1 MNPEISPTKLK
12 HSRQQI
18 GSKHISNQDREAMKK
33 FDKHMK
39 MLSLK
44 SIERAKV
51 KLNSN
56 VMNLVNN
63 VVPIFEEDSI
73 EGQSR

>member
-12 HSRQQI
+12 HSRKQI

>member
-1 MNPEISPTKLK
+1 
-12 HSRQQI
+12 
-18 GSKHISNQDREAMKK
+18 MKK